1 MVATGEAQVLLI
13 TTTSLLT
20 TSPAHHASV
29 LVQAHRPMSAWTS
42 ATMSSTIGQAMVAME
57 EKV

>member
-1 MVATGEAQVLLI
+1 MVATGEAQALPI

-20 TSPAHHASV
+20 TSPVLHASV
-29 LVQAHRPMSAWTS
+29 LVQAHRLMSAWTS
-42 ATMSSTIGQAMVAME
+42 ATMSFTTGQAMVAME